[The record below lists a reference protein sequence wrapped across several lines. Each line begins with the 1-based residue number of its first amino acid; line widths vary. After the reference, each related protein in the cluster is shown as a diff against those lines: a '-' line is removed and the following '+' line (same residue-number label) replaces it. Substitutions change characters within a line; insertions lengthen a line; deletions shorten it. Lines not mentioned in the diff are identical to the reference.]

1 MSFNYEVDQQSTK
14 VPLTIQEFNS
24 DDKLEQANKLI
35 NILAKRKKLSI
46 IVSMLMVFQEKNFP
60 KMLKDYLIESVK
72 DYIQLNPGRVIS
84 YNGEPFTRDNC
95 IRGMSVVI
103 GKHRVIQKEMI
114 DGAEYLRVN
123 LVQAS
128 IFLSDEISKIC
139 QGPRGNRPIHCSL
152 VDEPKYEFKKGQ
164 LGSNLIGEKR
174 KRSNASGEEEDD
186 GGQKLAKAAEANDD
200 YDEVGSN
207 SKLNLD
213 MRDDDEFSIGQEEK
227 ILNNNYHRGNIISL
241 GDSDNEGD
249 MNFARPENIN
259 NNNLSKGDNLDNF
272 ESSINNNLANDD
284 NNTNIESL
292 EKDELNN
299 FGEAPTSMSN
309 SNSNLVNEDTKKTK
323 SRNKNSRKDRN
334 RNSIDTYKSKYPFQE
349 IINVKNF
356 GKYSQLSS
364 FLREN
369 KDSILKYVDLF
380 KTIQNL
386 GKEGQKYCERL
397 EKLNPQGNQED
408 SKSQMENNEETNMEE
423 IFKEFE
429 VKKENLIRIY
439 KRIQTTVGSIY
450 ALGDNFDSVLVKDD
464 VDYLNIN
471 SKIYDD
477 LLEEMFPFFDKIN
490 AQTQHFS
497 IAKITKNLQRIS
509 DSLKDNDIVFKNF
522 FVFIQ
527 SMLNRIPMGA
537 IRGNNL
543 CDILGEEVEDIKE
556 RKKQFYDILNKEK
569 DKMINVIEPILA
581 KLKGG
586 ENNDKEMNEKIENEN
601 ENEEE
606 VKDKKVISVG
616 LVK

>member
-186 GGQKLAKAAEANDD
+186 GGQKMAKAAEANDD

-259 NNNLSKGDNLDNF
+259 NNLSKGDNLDNF
-272 ESSINNNLANDD
+272 EGSVNNNLANDD
-284 NNTNIESL
+284 NNANIESL
-292 EKDELNN
+292 DKDELNN

-349 IINVKNF
+349 IVNVKNF
-356 GKYSQLSS
+356 GKSSQLSI

-408 SKSQMENNEETNMEE
+408 SKSQMENNEENNMEE

-581 KLKGG
+581 KLKEG
-586 ENNDKEMNEKIENEN
+586 ENNDNNKEMNKKIENEM
-601 ENEEE
+601 EEE